1 MEKITKEY
9 YEKLKTINY
18 NKVEITLYNKLK
30 DYGIWWVRN
39 RVKDAEDYF
48 LYFNDKIKYLKK
60 YIEEFLKE
68 CIKEYNEKDFNFVYN
83 EKLEKYEAEYK
94 KEKISMNFIY
104 NEYSDEL
111 KRIEIFY
118 KKEIF
123 FIDIPQQQDYQFYN
137 DYLNAHP
144 PFLWED
150 YFNKDY
156 SYDED
161 KKILETGVYC
171 YENIE
176 YLMVI
181 TAYILVKLQDSSW
194 EKGFNLDLL
203 KLPKDIGSHYI
214 KNLEFK
220 NYILDLINKFEKDEL
235 LAFILFAF
243 NFDYYLKK
251 KIPEE
256 KNILT
261 SPLSD
266 SLSELSFKL
275 LNIKDNDYVLNLFS
289 ELGNFAI
296 ESYFNSPN
304 ILIRG
309 VEDFYITR
317 NIAILKASLIS
328 NSINFSDVTD
338 EYNKELAS
346 IEWDDFYDLTPSV
359 ELLSALYYTPKQ
371 KVDKIFSNLALILD
385 YYNIRNLASSNY
397 DYEGKDTEAKSI
409 EFMKLRSDKNLEE
422 ITENAS
428 LEWLHYI
435 ELMTNFKDEGKAI
448 SLVESKI
455 LYDNENIKIRK
466 YFIENGYIE
475 AIILLPEN
483 MMIGLNDSLVFIVFS
498 KGNEKIRFVDAS
510 NFGKV
515 KKFKEKK
522 ISILKDSDIDEI
534 MNLLNNEINS
544 KISISKKIEDFSKNS
559 YNLDVNVNISSSKT
573 NFSKETV
580 TVVKLESLAKKIIRG
595 SQISPKELEDF
606 KTNEETSNIYLSI
619 SDVNDGLIDFQNI
632 QNYLT
637 EIPKNQEKFLIKNED
652 ILLSK
657 YGIVPYK
664 FAVASITEREKV
676 IASGNF
682 IIIEVDKKQIS
693 PYYLAA
699 LFSSKEGTKILK
711 EAYSDSKN
719 GSLSIKKLEKVM
731 IPVYSKEVQEK
742 IANEYFKILSDIE
755 KEKIKLKKLL
765 ENKEKV
771 FEKLMEEVYYE

>member
-68 CIKEYNEKDFNFVYN
+68 CIKEYNEKDFHLVYN

-118 KKEIF
+118 KKEF
-123 FIDIPQQQDYQFYN
+123 FFVDIPQQQDYQFYN
-137 DYLNAHP
+137 DYLNPHP

-338 EYNKELAS
+338 DYNKELAS

-466 YFIENGYIE
+466 YFIENRYIE

-606 KTNEETSNIYLSI
+606 KTNEETSNIYLSV
-619 SDVNDGLIDFQNI
+619 SDVNDGLIEFENI
-632 QNYLT
+632 ENYLK
-637 EIPKNQEKFLIKNED
+637 EIPENQEKFLVKNEC

-657 YGIVPYK
+657 YGIPPYK
-664 FAVASITEREKV
+664 FTVVDILGDKKI
-676 IASGNF
+676 IASSNF
-682 IIIEVDKKQIS
+682 IIIEVDKEKIN
-693 PYYLAA
+693 PWYLAA
-699 LFSSKEGTKILK
+699 LFSSSKGTKILK
-711 EAYSDSKN
+711 EAYSNSKN
-719 GSLSIKKLEKVM
+719 GSLSIKKLEEVM
-731 IPVYSKEVQEK
+731 IPVHSKKVQEK
-742 IANEYFKILSDIE
+742 ISYEYFEILSDIE
-755 KEKIKLKKLL
+755 KEKTKLKKLL
-765 ENKEKV
+765 ENKEKI
-771 FEKLMEEVYYE
+771 FEKIKVEV

>member
-18 NKVEITLYNKLK
+18 NKVEITLCNKLK

-48 LYFNDKIKYLKK
+48 LYFDDKIKYLKK

-68 CIKEYNEKDFNFVYN
+68 CIKEYNEKDFHLVYN

-137 DYLNAHP
+137 DYLNPHP

-338 EYNKELAS
+338 DYNKELAS

-657 YGIVPYK
+657 YGIAPYK

-771 FEKLMEEVYYE
+771 FEKLMEEV

>member
-68 CIKEYNEKDFNFVYN
+68 CIKEYNEKDFHLVYN

-118 KKEIF
+118 KKEF
-123 FIDIPQQQDYQFYN
+123 FFVDIPQQQDYQFYN

-338 EYNKELAS
+338 DYNKELAS

-657 YGIVPYK
+657 YGIAPYK

-771 FEKLMEEVYYE
+771 FEKLMEEV

>member
-68 CIKEYNEKDFNFVYN
+68 CIKEYNEKDFHLVYN

-137 DYLNAHP
+137 DYLNPHP

-338 EYNKELAS
+338 DYNKELAS

-483 MMIGLNDSLVFIVFS
+483 MMIGLSDSLVFIVFS

-657 YGIVPYK
+657 YGIAPYK

-771 FEKLMEEVYYE
+771 FEKLMEEV

>member
-118 KKEIF
+118 KKEF
-123 FIDIPQQQDYQFYN
+123 FFVDIPQQQDYQFYN
-137 DYLNAHP
+137 DYLNPHP

-559 YNLDVNVNISSSKT
+559 YNLDVNVNISSLKT

-771 FEKLMEEVYYE
+771 FEKLMEEV

>member
-48 LYFNDKIKYLKK
+48 LYFDDKIKYLKK

-68 CIKEYNEKDFNFVYN
+68 CIKEYNEKDFHLVYN

-118 KKEIF
+118 KKEF
-123 FIDIPQQQDYQFYN
+123 FFVDIPQQQDYQFYN
-137 DYLNAHP
+137 DYLNPHP

-338 EYNKELAS
+338 DYNKELAS

-580 TVVKLESLAKKIIRG
+580 TVVKLENLAKKIIRG
-595 SQISPKELEDF
+595 SQISPKELEEF

-657 YGIVPYK
+657 YGIAPYK

-699 LFSSKEGTKILK
+699 LFSSRKGTKILK

-771 FEKLMEEVYYE
+771 FEKLMEEV

>member
-68 CIKEYNEKDFNFVYN
+68 CIKEYNEKDFHLVYN

-137 DYLNAHP
+137 DYLNPHP

-338 EYNKELAS
+338 DYNKELAS

-657 YGIVPYK
+657 YGIAPYK

-742 IANEYFKILSDIE
+742 IADEYFKLLSDIE

-771 FEKLMEEVYYE
+771 FEKLMEEV

>member
-48 LYFNDKIKYLKK
+48 LYFDDKIKYLKK

-68 CIKEYNEKDFNFVYN
+68 CIKEYNEKDFHLVYN

-137 DYLNAHP
+137 DYLNPHP

-338 EYNKELAS
+338 DYNKELAS

-657 YGIVPYK
+657 YGIAPYK

-771 FEKLMEEVYYE
+771 FEKLMEEV

>member
-68 CIKEYNEKDFNFVYN
+68 CIKEYNEKDFHLVYN

-118 KKEIF
+118 KKEF
-123 FIDIPQQQDYQFYN
+123 FFVDIPQQQDYQFYN
-137 DYLNAHP
+137 DYLNPHP

-338 EYNKELAS
+338 DYNKELAS

-466 YFIENGYIE
+466 YFIENRYIE

-544 KISISKKIEDFSKNS
+544 KISISKKIEDFSKNC

-595 SQISPKELEDF
+595 SQISPKELEEF
-606 KTNEETSNIYLSI
+606 KINEETSNIYLSI

-699 LFSSKEGTKILK
+699 LFSSRKGTKILK

-742 IANEYFKILSDIE
+742 IADEYFKLLSDIE

>member
-68 CIKEYNEKDFNFVYN
+68 CIKEYNEKDFHLVYN

-118 KKEIF
+118 KKEF
-123 FIDIPQQQDYQFYN
+123 FFVDIPQQQDYQFYN
-137 DYLNAHP
+137 DYLNPHP

-338 EYNKELAS
+338 DYNKELAS

-466 YFIENGYIE
+466 YFIENRYIE

-657 YGIVPYK
+657 YGIAPYK

-693 PYYLAA
+693 PYYLAS

-771 FEKLMEEVYYE
+771 FEKLMEEV

>member
-1 MEKITKEY
+1 
-9 YEKLKTINY
+9 
-18 NKVEITLYNKLK
+18 
-30 DYGIWWVRN
+30 
-39 RVKDAEDYF
+39 
-48 LYFNDKIKYLKK
+48 
-60 YIEEFLKE
+60 
-68 CIKEYNEKDFNFVYN
+68 
-83 EKLEKYEAEYK
+83 
-94 KEKISMNFIY
+94 
-104 NEYSDEL
+104 
-111 KRIEIFY
+111 
-118 KKEIF
+118 
-123 FIDIPQQQDYQFYN
+123 
-137 DYLNAHP
+137 
-144 PFLWED
+144 
-150 YFNKDY
+150 
-156 SYDED
+156 
-161 KKILETGVYC
+161 
-171 YENIE
+171 
-176 YLMVI
+176 
-181 TAYILVKLQDSSW
+181 
-194 EKGFNLDLL
+194 
-203 KLPKDIGSHYI
+203 
-214 KNLEFK
+214 
-220 NYILDLINKFEKDEL
+220 
-235 LAFILFAF
+235 
-243 NFDYYLKK
+243 
-251 KIPEE
+251 
-256 KNILT
+256 
-261 SPLSD
+261 
-266 SLSELSFKL
+266 
-275 LNIKDNDYVLNLFS
+275 
-289 ELGNFAI
+289 
-296 ESYFNSPN
+296 
-304 ILIRG
+304 
-309 VEDFYITR
+309 
-317 NIAILKASLIS
+317 
-328 NSINFSDVTD
+328 
-338 EYNKELAS
+338 
-346 IEWDDFYDLTPSV
+346 
-359 ELLSALYYTPKQ
+359 
-371 KVDKIFSNLALILD
+371 
-385 YYNIRNLASSNY
+385 
-397 DYEGKDTEAKSI
+397 
-409 EFMKLRSDKNLEE
+409 
-422 ITENAS
+422 
-428 LEWLHYI
+428 
-435 ELMTNFKDEGKAI
+435 
-448 SLVESKI
+448 
-455 LYDNENIKIRK
+455 
-466 YFIENGYIE
+466 
-475 AIILLPEN
+475 

-657 YGIVPYK
+657 YGIAPYK

-771 FEKLMEEVYYE
+771 FEKLMEEV

>member
-68 CIKEYNEKDFNFVYN
+68 CIKEYNEKDFHLVYN

-137 DYLNAHP
+137 DYLNPHP

-338 EYNKELAS
+338 DYNKELAS

-522 ISILKDSDIDEI
+522 ISILKDNDIDEI

-657 YGIVPYK
+657 YGIAPYK

-771 FEKLMEEVYYE
+771 FEKLMEEV

>member
-68 CIKEYNEKDFNFVYN
+68 CIKEYNEKDFHLVYN

-137 DYLNAHP
+137 DYLNPHP

-338 EYNKELAS
+338 DYNKELAS
-346 IEWDDFYDLTPSV
+346 IKWDDFYDLTPSV

-771 FEKLMEEVYYE
+771 FEKLMEEV

>member
-68 CIKEYNEKDFNFVYN
+68 CIKEYNEKDFHLVYN

-137 DYLNAHP
+137 DYLNLHP

-194 EKGFNLDLL
+194 KKGFNLDLL

-214 KNLEFK
+214 KKLEFK

-243 NFDYYLKK
+243 NFDYYFKK

-338 EYNKELAS
+338 DYNKELAS

-422 ITENAS
+422 IIENAS

-435 ELMTNFKDEGKAI
+435 KLMTNFKDEGKAI

-522 ISILKDSDIDEI
+522 ISILKDNDIDEI

-544 KISISKKIEDFSKNS
+544 KISISKKIEDFSKNC

-580 TVVKLESLAKKIIRG
+580 TVVKLENLAKKIIRG
-595 SQISPKELEDF
+595 SQISPKELEEF
-606 KTNEETSNIYLSI
+606 KINEETSNIYLSI

-699 LFSSKEGTKILK
+699 LFSSRKGTKILK

-742 IANEYFKILSDIE
+742 IADEYFKLLSDIE

-771 FEKLMEEVYYE
+771 FEKLMEEV

>member
-68 CIKEYNEKDFNFVYN
+68 CIKEYNEKDFHLVYN

-137 DYLNAHP
+137 DYLNPHP

-261 SPLSD
+261 SPLSN

-338 EYNKELAS
+338 DYNKELAS

-657 YGIVPYK
+657 YGIAPYK

-771 FEKLMEEVYYE
+771 FEKLMEEV

>member
-68 CIKEYNEKDFNFVYN
+68 CIKEYNEKDFHLVYN

-137 DYLNAHP
+137 DYLNPHP

-338 EYNKELAS
+338 DYNKELAS
-346 IEWDDFYDLTPSV
+346 IKWDDFYDLTPSV

-657 YGIVPYK
+657 YGIAPYK

-771 FEKLMEEVYYE
+771 FEKLMEEV

>member
-48 LYFNDKIKYLKK
+48 LYFDDKIKYLKK

-68 CIKEYNEKDFNFVYN
+68 CIKEYNEKDFHLVYN

-137 DYLNAHP
+137 DYLNPHP

-328 NSINFSDVTD
+328 NSINFSYLTYD
-338 EYNKELAS
+338 YNKELAS

-657 YGIVPYK
+657 YGIAPYK

-771 FEKLMEEVYYE
+771 FEKLMEEV

>member
-137 DYLNAHP
+137 DYLNPHP

-266 SLSELSFKL
+266 SLSEFSFKL

-657 YGIVPYK
+657 YGIAPYK

-771 FEKLMEEVYYE
+771 FEKLMEEV

>member
-68 CIKEYNEKDFNFVYN
+68 CIKEYNEKDFHLVYN

-137 DYLNAHP
+137 DYLNPHP

-338 EYNKELAS
+338 DYNKELAS

-771 FEKLMEEVYYE
+771 FEKLMEEV

>member
-68 CIKEYNEKDFNFVYN
+68 CIKEYNEKDFNLVYN

-137 DYLNAHP
+137 DYLNPHP

-771 FEKLMEEVYYE
+771 FEKLMEEV

>member
-68 CIKEYNEKDFNFVYN
+68 CIKEYNEKDFHLVYN

-137 DYLNAHP
+137 DYLNPHP

-214 KNLEFK
+214 KNLKFK

-251 KIPEE
+251 KISEE

-338 EYNKELAS
+338 DYNKELAS
-346 IEWDDFYDLTPSV
+346 IKWDDFYDLTPSV

-657 YGIVPYK
+657 YGIAPYK

-771 FEKLMEEVYYE
+771 FEKLMEEV

>member
-68 CIKEYNEKDFNFVYN
+68 CIKEYNEKDFHLVYN

-137 DYLNAHP
+137 DYLNPHP

-309 VEDFYITR
+309 VEDFFITR

-338 EYNKELAS
+338 DYNKELAS

-483 MMIGLNDSLVFIVFS
+483 MMIGLSDSLVFIVFS

-657 YGIVPYK
+657 YGIAPYK

-771 FEKLMEEVYYE
+771 FEKLMEEV

>member
-68 CIKEYNEKDFNFVYN
+68 CIKEYNEKDFHLVYN

-137 DYLNAHP
+137 DYLNPHP

-338 EYNKELAS
+338 DYNKELAS

-466 YFIENGYIE
+466 YFIENRYIE

-657 YGIVPYK
+657 YGIAPYK
-664 FAVASITEREKV
+664 FVVASITEREKV
-676 IASGNF
+676 LASGNF

-771 FEKLMEEVYYE
+771 FEKLMEEV

>member
-68 CIKEYNEKDFNFVYN
+68 CIKEYNEKDFHLVYN

-137 DYLNAHP
+137 DYLNPHP

-338 EYNKELAS
+338 DYNKELAS

-544 KISISKKIEDFSKNS
+544 KISISKKIEDFSKNC
-559 YNLDVNVNISSSKT
+559 YNLDVNINISSSKT

-657 YGIVPYK
+657 YGIAPYK

-699 LFSSKEGTKILK
+699 LFSSRKGTKILK

-742 IANEYFKILSDIE
+742 IVNEYFKILSDIE

-771 FEKLMEEVYYE
+771 FEKLMEEV

>member
-68 CIKEYNEKDFNFVYN
+68 CIKEYNEKDFHLVYN

-137 DYLNAHP
+137 DYLNPHP

-338 EYNKELAS
+338 DYNKELAS

-657 YGIVPYK
+657 YGIAPYK

-676 IASGNF
+676 LASGNF

-771 FEKLMEEVYYE
+771 FEKLMEEV

>member
-68 CIKEYNEKDFNFVYN
+68 CIKEYNEKDFHLVYN

-137 DYLNAHP
+137 DYLNPHP

-194 EKGFNLDLL
+194 KKGFNLDLL

-338 EYNKELAS
+338 DYNKELAS

-657 YGIVPYK
+657 YGIAPYK

-771 FEKLMEEVYYE
+771 FEKLMEEV

>member
-68 CIKEYNEKDFNFVYN
+68 CIKEYNEKDFHLVYN

-118 KKEIF
+118 KKEF
-123 FIDIPQQQDYQFYN
+123 FFVDIPQQQDYQFYN

-251 KIPEE
+251 KISEE

-338 EYNKELAS
+338 DYNKELAS

-657 YGIVPYK
+657 YGIAPYK

-742 IANEYFKILSDIE
+742 IANEYFKILTDIE

-771 FEKLMEEVYYE
+771 FEKLMEEV

>member
-68 CIKEYNEKDFNFVYN
+68 CIKEYNEKDFHLVYN

-137 DYLNAHP
+137 DYLNLHP

-194 EKGFNLDLL
+194 KKGFNLDLL

-214 KNLEFK
+214 KKLEFK

-243 NFDYYLKK
+243 NFDYYFKK

-338 EYNKELAS
+338 DYNKELAS

-422 ITENAS
+422 IIENAS

-435 ELMTNFKDEGKAI
+435 KLMTNFKDEGKAI

-544 KISISKKIEDFSKNS
+544 KISISKKIEDFSKNC

-580 TVVKLESLAKKIIRG
+580 TVVKLENLAKKIIRG
-595 SQISPKELEDF
+595 SQISPKELEEF

-699 LFSSKEGTKILK
+699 LFSSRKGTKILK

-742 IANEYFKILSDIE
+742 IADEYFKLLSDIE
-755 KEKIKLKKLL
+755 EKIKLKKLL

>member
-68 CIKEYNEKDFNFVYN
+68 CIKEYNEKDFHLVYN

-137 DYLNAHP
+137 DYLNPHP

-317 NIAILKASLIS
+317 NIAILKASLMS

-338 EYNKELAS
+338 DYNKELAS

-657 YGIVPYK
+657 YGIAPYK

-771 FEKLMEEVYYE
+771 FEKLMEEV

>member
-18 NKVEITLYNKLK
+18 NKLEITLYNKLK

>member
-137 DYLNAHP
+137 DYLNPHP

-657 YGIVPYK
+657 YGIAPYK

-771 FEKLMEEVYYE
+771 FEKLMEEV

>member
-68 CIKEYNEKDFNFVYN
+68 CIKEYNEKDFHLVYN

-137 DYLNAHP
+137 DYLNPHP

-181 TAYILVKLQDSSW
+181 TAYVLVKLQDSSW

-338 EYNKELAS
+338 DYNKELAS

-657 YGIVPYK
+657 YGIAPYK

-742 IANEYFKILSDIE
+742 IVNEYFKILSDIE

-771 FEKLMEEVYYE
+771 FEKLMEEV